1 MSSMDKLKDFTYGTL
16 VPFGY
21 SMEFKSPS
29 VAELDTLIE
38 LASACKVE
46 LLKQE
51 NKASQEFSDKEM
63 LLIFLGRL
71 TRLINDDCLNWS
83 DKYDKCWEIKTQIN
97 VYLSVDWGDP
107 FTCLTKD
114 VVMAFYN
121 AAKEQIEEYCNG

>member
-1 MSSMDKLKDFTYGTL
+1 MSSMSKLKDFTYGTL
-16 VPFGY
+16 VPFGF
-21 SMEFKSPS
+21 SMEFNNPS

-83 DKYDKCWEIKTQIN
+83 EKYDKCWEIKDQIS
-97 VYLSVDWGDP
+97 VYLDIDWCDP
-107 FTCLTKD
+107 D
-114 VVMAFYN
+114 MDYEDDVMAFYN
-121 AAKEQIEEYCNG
+121 VAKEQIEDYCNG